1 MNIKDINISKIIA
14 NHRREKGLTQDQLA
28 AFMGVS
34 KASVS
39 KWETGQSYPDITFL
53 PQLATYFN
61 ISIDTLM
68 GYTPQ
73 LTKED
78 IRNMYHRLSSDF
90 SKKPFEEVMKECR
103 DIIKKYYSCFPL
115 LMQMAVLLCN
125 HHVLARE
132 VDEQTIILEEAVDL
146 CIRIKKE
153 SNDLHLKK
161 DAVSLEAACYLM
173 LKQPQNVFELLGETI
188 RPIAN
193 DDAAIAQAYLMEGN
207 LKQANKVL
215 QITIYQHLL
224 SMIGA
229 SVTMLQLQNEQF
241 EETLNRILKVAE
253 AYDLEKLN
261 PNIMALTYLN
271 GAYVYV
277 VKGEEDR
284 SLDMLQKYTD
294 LCINGFF
301 PYTLHGDSYFSEL
314 DSWFEEFDLGS
325 QAPRSEEVIKESM
338 IQGIV
343 GNPAFANLLDHPR
356 CKNMIRDLELNFGG
370 KVNEQTN
377 GE

>member
-28 AFMGVS
+28 AYMGVS

-90 SKKPFEEVMKECR
+90 SKKPFEEVLKECR

-153 SNDLHLKK
+153 SNDLHLTK

-284 SLDMLQKYTD
+284 SLDMLQKYMD

-356 CKNMIRDLELNFGG
+356 CKNMIRDLELSFGG

>member
-28 AFMGVS
+28 AYMGVS

-90 SKKPFEEVMKECR
+90 SKKPFEEVLKECR

-153 SNDLHLKK
+153 SNDLHLTK

-284 SLDMLQKYTD
+284 SLDMLQKYMD

>member
-90 SKKPFEEVMKECR
+90 SKKPFEEVLKECR

-125 HHVLARE
+125 HHMLTKE

-153 SNDLHLKK
+153 SNDLHLTK

-284 SLDMLQKYTD
+284 SLDMLQKYMD

-356 CKNMIRDLELNFGG
+356 CKNMIRDLELSFGG